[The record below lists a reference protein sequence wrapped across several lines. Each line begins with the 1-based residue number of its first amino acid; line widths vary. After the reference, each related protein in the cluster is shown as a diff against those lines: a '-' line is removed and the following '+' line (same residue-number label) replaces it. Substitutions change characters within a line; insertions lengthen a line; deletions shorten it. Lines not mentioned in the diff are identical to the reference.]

1 MKKNDSEMEWV
12 PSKEWVPSQI
22 VNTPDDSKYASIV
35 DFARDSLSELENESV
50 KYFPE
55 LEDPKQLLHMSILG
69 QLPYS
74 LFGDGWKKKDMLD
87 FFSTEIDNAIDELD
101 QLEK

>member
-1 MKKNDSEMEWV
+1 M
-12 PSKEWVPSQI
+12 
-22 VNTPDDSKYASIV
+22 NTPDDSKYASIV
-35 DFARDSLSELENESV
+35 DFARDSLSELEDESV